1 MVLISLAIVFGGLGA
16 LSLSNSGDD
25 DAAADNTSVTT
36 TAAVGNATPP
46 AATTG
51 SSATDTSSASSES
64 SSDETTTSASSGT
77 STSRA
82 AGSVDKAISV
92 QVLNNSNVT
101 GLAAKTATT
110 LTGSGWT
117 NVESANYS
125 RTDVAT
131 TTVYYGKTSGEK
143 EAAEE
148 IAKELGVSAQPRFA
162 DIVGEPAGV
171 IVIITS

>member
-25 DAAADNTSVTT
+25 EAATDNTSATT
-36 TAAVGNATPP
+36 TAATVGNATPP

-51 SSATDTSSASSES
+51 SSATDTSAT
-64 SSDETTTSASSGT
+64 SSDETTASASSGT

>member
-51 SSATDTSSASSES
+51 SSATDTSSES